1 MKDGYNG
8 RLIPL
13 EKSVFVKA
21 ICELVEDKVKRDLYG
36 NNSRILFEREFLIT
50 NRIQELE
57 AIYQSVM
64 L

>member
-1 MKDGYNG
+1 VQDGYNG

-13 EKSVFVKA
+13 EKGAFVKA

-57 AIYQSVM
+57 AIYQSVK

>member
-1 MKDGYNG
+1 MKSG
-8 RLIPL
+8 
-13 EKSVFVKA
+13 
-21 ICELVEDKVKRDLYG
+21 VEDKVKRDLYG

-57 AIYQSVM
+57 AIYQSVK